1 MLNSTLTAT
10 ERTLCCILENCQK
23 EGGVEVPKVLRA
35 YMGGIEFLPFKQPLD
50 VKQAADSKSNKSK
63 SKVFICLCWPLS
75 KKKTVFETLF
85 YLIFLGHLLTGKCC
99 LRWMRNKS
107 NACDAEVMD
116 IVHPCIN
123 FWGVTV
129 LIAWPWR
136 CNFFCTHFGFLVYH
150 TIWLRTCTLI
160 LHRVSCNLECLST
173 IIPLCCCCAS
183 RGTVIGVCC
192 LAFVV
197 LQFRFAGG

>member
-1 MLNSTLTAT
+1 MFIQCRYKCLTQFLTLDITNLWKTQNDEQSKQFVHMLNSTLTAT
-10 ERTLCCILENCQK
+10 ERTLCCILENFQK
-23 EGGVEVPKVLRA
+23 EDGVEVPKALQP
-35 YMGGIEFLPFKQPLD
+35 YMGGIDFLPFKQPLD

-123 FWGVTV
+123 FGW
-129 LIAWPWR
+129 
-136 CNFFCTHFGFLVYH
+136 
-150 TIWLRTCTLI
+150 
-160 LHRVSCNLECLST
+160 
-173 IIPLCCCCAS
+173 
-183 RGTVIGVCC
+183 
-192 LAFVV
+192 
-197 LQFRFAGG
+197 